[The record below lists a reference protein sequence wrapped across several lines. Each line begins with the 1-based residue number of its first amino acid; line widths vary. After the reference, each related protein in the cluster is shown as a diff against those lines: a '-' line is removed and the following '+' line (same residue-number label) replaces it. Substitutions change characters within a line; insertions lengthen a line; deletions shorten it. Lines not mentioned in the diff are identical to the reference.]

1 MKNISIIQ
9 IIVLIFLSILI
20 FSDFSK
26 IKKKILKEFK
36 NLTVKSRKKGS

>member
-9 IIVLIFLSILI
+9 IIVLIFLSVLI

-26 IKKKILKEFK
+26 LKIKILKEFK
-36 NLTVKSRKKGS
+36 NLTVKNRKKGI